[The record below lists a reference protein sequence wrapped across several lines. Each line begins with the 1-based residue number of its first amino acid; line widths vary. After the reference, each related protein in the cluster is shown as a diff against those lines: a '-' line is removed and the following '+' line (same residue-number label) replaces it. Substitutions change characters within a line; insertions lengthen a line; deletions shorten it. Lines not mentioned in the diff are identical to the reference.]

1 MYWQLEPRR
10 RQKVSASFQGAGE
23 IIHAG
28 QHNKP
33 GSPPRTKSNQQS
45 PPSRSVGT
53 QSSTGWCVPGLPEN
67 LPIETYHRKGNIRPM
82 FKAEQIRELLT
93 AKDFKPFVIHLS
105 DGAHYEITNHDMVL
119 VGRNDIH
126 IGIGVDQ
133 VGIAER
139 FVRCAIMHITRIE
152 DLQAA

>member
-1 MYWQLEPRR
+1 MRCAR
-10 RQKVSASFQGAGE
+10 V
-23 IIHAG
+23 
-28 QHNKP
+28 
-33 GSPPRTKSNQQS
+33 
-45 PPSRSVGT
+45 
-53 QSSTGWCVPGLPEN
+53 PEN
-67 LPIETYHRKGNIRPM
+67 PAIETHCPEEYNHAMVKP
-82 FKAEQIRELLT
+82 EQIRELLT

-105 DGAHYEITNHDMVL
+105 DGAHYEITNHDMIL

-126 IGIGVDQ
+126 IGIGLDQ

>member
-1 MYWQLEPRR
+1 MTLRIEQGGWK
-10 RQKVSASFQGAGE
+10 KVSASFQDAEG
-23 IIHAG
+23 IVHAG
-28 QHNKP
+28 QLNKP
-33 GSPPRTKSNQQS
+33 GALPRTKSNERACLKT
-45 PPSRSVGT
+45 P
-53 QSSTGWCVPGLPEN
+53 L
-67 LPIETYHRKGNIRPM
+67 LKPIALKDIHHPM
-82 FKAEQIRELLT
+82 FKPEQIRELLT

-126 IGIGVDQ
+126 IGIGLDQ

-139 FVRCAIMHITRIE
+139 FVRCAIMHITRLE

>member
-1 MYWQLEPRR
+1 
-10 RQKVSASFQGAGE
+10 
-23 IIHAG
+23 
-28 QHNKP
+28 
-33 GSPPRTKSNQQS
+33 
-45 PPSRSVGT
+45 
-53 QSSTGWCVPGLPEN
+53 
-67 LPIETYHRKGNIRPM
+67 M

-93 AKDFKPFVIHLS
+93 AKDFKPFVIHLR

-126 IGIGVDQ
+126 IGIVLDQ